1 MEAYRFGFDL
11 PAANKFDP
19 TDADIVARYLLP
31 RAVGF
36 PNPHGHAVID
46 ADPCSCPPWELMRR
60 HGHAGS
66 DHAFFFGPTTKH
78 GSHRASRTV
87 PAGEGGGTWHGQ
99 TSVET
104 GLVLVRRGGDGPEIS
119 LKYKKWQFSYLDSE
133 RRTTGWVMHEYMI
146 TDPLLPVPGA
156 VISRVRMDAKA
167 KKKLQQPAPAA
178 DNNGGFLGEAAG
190 CKSALVNTGEGG
202 CALVLSSM
210 LERWLLCQQQQSLL
224 Q

>member
-66 DHAFFFGPTTKH
+66 DHAFFFGRP
-78 GSHRASRTV
+78 
-87 PAGEGGGTWHGQ
+87 
-99 TSVET
+99 
-104 GLVLVRRGGDGPEIS
+104 
-119 LKYKKWQFSYLDSE
+119 Y
-133 RRTTGWVMHEYMI
+133 YM
-146 TDPLLPVPGA
+146 G
-156 VISRVRMDAKA
+156 
-167 KKKLQQPAPAA
+167 
-178 DNNGGFLGEAAG
+178 
-190 CKSALVNTGEGG
+190 
-202 CALVLSSM
+202 
-210 LERWLLCQQQQSLL
+210 
-224 Q
+224 

>member
-1 MEAYRFGFDL
+1 M
-11 PAANKFDP
+11 
-19 TDADIVARYLLP
+19 
-31 RAVGF
+31 
-36 PNPHGHAVID
+36 
-46 ADPCSCPPWELMRR
+46 
-60 HGHAGS
+60 
-66 DHAFFFGPTTKH
+66 
-78 GSHRASRTV
+78 
-87 PAGEGGGTWHGQ
+87 HGQ

-133 RRTTGWVMHEYMI
+133 RRTTGWVMHEYVI

-178 DNNGGFLGEAAG
+178 DNNGGFMGEAAG

-202 CALVLSSM
+202 CAACALLNAGEMVAMSTAAKSPSM
-210 LERWLLCQQQQSLL
+210 RTPTMTEGKTGDYFLAEDGVSNAD
-224 Q
+224 